1 MLGVGLSFIDLSMET
16 IFLMRHGETAW
27 NQEKRV
33 MGRLDIPLC
42 RRGIAQG
49 KRIARLV
56 TELEIRSIYTSPLTR
71 AVETARILAK
81 ECRKSVKINPDLTE
95 VAFGRWQGCRFD
107 ELIKDDAYLRFL
119 RSPLKAAVPGG
130 ETIVDVQRRGL
141 KAIRRAIREYPKGRL
156 LFVSHGDV
164 IRAIL
169 CHYLKLPLQEFRR
182 IRIDNG
188 TLSAFEVDGPWAE
201 IKYMN
206 YLPDVTEVTKEP
218 FSGLKPGELKRKKTR

>member
-1 MLGVGLSFIDLSMET
+1 MLGVGLSFIDASMET

-33 MGRLDIPLC
+33 MGRLETPLN
-42 RRGIAQG
+42 RKGIAQG
-49 KRIARLV
+49 KRIARLLPD
-56 TELEIRSIYTSPLTR
+56 LEIRAIYTSPLRR
-71 AVETARILAK
+71 ALDTARILAK
-81 ECRKSVKINPDLTE
+81 ECHKSLKINPNLTE
-95 VAFGRWQGCRFD
+95 VAFGRWQGYRFD
-107 ELIKDDAYLRFL
+107 DLIKDKAYHRFL
-119 RSPLKAAVPGG
+119 KTPLKAAVPGG

-141 KAIRRAIREYPKGRL
+141 RAIRRAIREYPKGRL

-182 IRIDNG
+182 LRIDNG
-188 TLSAFEVDGPWAE
+188 TLSALEVDGPWAE

-206 YLPDVTEVTKEP
+206 YVPDVTKVSNEP
-218 FSGLKPGELKRKKTR
+218 FSGLKPGVIKRKKTR

>member
-1 MLGVGLSFIDLSMET
+1 MET

-33 MGRLDIPLC
+33 MGRLEIPLS
-42 RRGIAQG
+42 RKGISQG
-49 KRIARLV
+49 KRIARLLPD
-56 TELEIRSIYTSPLTR
+56 LEIRAIYTSPLRR
-71 AVETARILAK
+71 ALETARILAK
-81 ECRKSVKINPDLTE
+81 ECHKSLKINPNLTE
-95 VAFGRWQGCRFD
+95 VAFGRWQGYRFD
-107 ELIKDDAYLRFL
+107 DLIKDKAYHRFL
-119 RSPLKAAVPGG
+119 KTPLKAAVPGG

-141 KAIRRAIREYPKGRL
+141 RAIRRAIREYPKGRL

-182 IRIDNG
+182 LRIDNG
-188 TLSAFEVDGPWAE
+188 TLSALEVDGPWAE

-206 YLPDVTEVTKEP
+206 YVPDVTKVSNEP
-218 FSGLKPGELKRKKTR
+218 FSGLKPGVIKRKKTR